1 MKNLIK
7 ILFLILLT
15 TFNLS
20 NWAIGGITN
29 SGQAKPPVNRYA
41 IKPIHPVT
49 KVNPDFYRR
58 PRPAGLMTPDNGQKG
73 LPFPDPSEAQTKNN
87 NTLIAPPQN
96 ITGYYNHVQFN
107 EFESQKREF
116 IRSEALK
123 CEENVCQVTL
133 SGLTLLYDPNYPN
146 PDYARKFKAF
156 IYKNPSIKIQ
166 KETINK

>member
-73 LPFPDPSEAQTKNN
+73 LPFRHLDWLN
-87 NTLIAPPQN
+87 LILIQ
-96 ITGYYNHVQFN
+96 YLH
-107 EFESQKREF
+107 
-116 IRSEALK
+116 RSSY
-123 CEENVCQVTL
+123 TDRT
-133 SGLTLLYDPNYPN
+133 S
-146 PDYARKFKAF
+146 F
-156 IYKNPSIKIQ
+156 
-166 KETINK
+166 